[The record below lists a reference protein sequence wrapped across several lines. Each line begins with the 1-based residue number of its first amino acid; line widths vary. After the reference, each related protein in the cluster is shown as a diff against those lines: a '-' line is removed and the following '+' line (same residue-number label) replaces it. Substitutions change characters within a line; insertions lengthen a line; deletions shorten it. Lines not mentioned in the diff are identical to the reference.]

1 MTHRTFTTNSQ
12 GRSASASSR
21 STSYTNAEGAG
32 GSSSARATSSD
43 GDVVSSQEQVFTPG
57 ATSSESR
64 SSAVATSDSASASTD
79 VSAPADDTSQETEEN
94 HSRLVFHIG
103 NNADNQFH
111 SSDGQDIMTGYGG
124 ADTFEL
130 SHNQSSPIF
139 DIYRADI
146 ITDFNRDE
154 DSLQFTDDITI
165 GDLEFESIDFNN
177 DTIAEST
184 AIRLGPDGP
193 IVAVALNVALNT
205 DFSTAS
211 VLEPIADDNTEANSD
226 DNSNSSTESTIDF
239 LLGTST
245 QTVLASSSD
254 RDIFIGSNNADIF
267 SLETTGVD
275 QLAHADVI
283 IGFDLDG
290 EDRIQLDA
298 DISISHD
305 IRLETVD
312 LDLNG
317 IAEST
322 SIQRIDG
329 SILAIVQGTVDTL
342 GNTLLSS
349 HAFISA
355 GES

>member
-1 MTHRTFTTNSQ
+1 MTHRIFTTNSQ

-32 GSSSARATSSD
+32 GTSSARATSSD
-43 GDVVSSQEQVFTPG
+43 GDVVSRQEQVFTPG

-64 SSAVATSDSASASTD
+64 SSAVATSNSASTSTE
-79 VSAPADDTSQETEEN
+79 VSAPADGTSQETEEN

-130 SHNQSSPIF
+130 SHNKSSPIF

-154 DSLQFTDDITI
+154 DSLQFTDDIAI

-193 IVAVALNVALNT
+193 IVAVALNT

-211 VLEPIADDNTEANSD
+211 VLEPIADDNAGANSD

-254 RDIFIGSNNADIF
+254 RDIFIGSNNAEIF